1 MVYYPKSQIKTNL
14 YTPGDQLRVK
24 STKKEY
30 TGYYWKTS
38 KGEYFTGQSP
48 KDLPFLE
55 LEIIPI
61 LPLSSP
67 NVITIAEGNDVYKKF
82 KNIDISKTLL
92 VPTYQKP
99 SPTKEDYN
107 NGSFTS
113 FFAKKNNQNLY
124 IEISLDTYKKLNQKN
139 ADYDYK
145 SYLIFTLIW
154 ILTGDPSQISSTNYN
169 SVLLAEQRLKIN
181 SLGKYLNNNYLEFYK
196 QES

>member
-30 TGYYWKTS
+30 IGYYWKTS
-38 KGEYFTGQSP
+38 RGEYFTGHSP
-48 KDLPFLE
+48 KNLPFLE
-55 LEIIPI
+55 LEIIPV
-61 LPLSSP
+61 LPTSSS
-67 NVITIAEGNDVYKKF
+67 NVITIAKGNDVYKKL

-107 NGSFTS
+107 NGSFTR

-124 IEISLDTYKKLNQKN
+124 IETSLNTYKKLNQKN
-139 ADYDYK
+139 VDYDYK

-154 ILTGDPSQISSTNYN
+154 ILTGNPDQTTQTNYN
-169 SVLLAEQRLKIN
+169 SVLLTEQRLKIN

-196 QES
+196 QEF